1 MRNNNTMEKRVN
13 VFKYIL
19 YLLFIVVS
27 FRLFY
32 LQIISHDY
40 YNELLNKKTIETIYV
55 QAPRGKIYDRNNK
68 LIVSNKLVMNII
80 YKNDFNLSEFEE
92 IDLAYKVSKYLELDY
107 SKLTMSYL
115 KDFYVLT
122 HEDEINDRLN
132 DKNFSDYQ
140 NKIINDNDF
149 YKLKKDKVTE
159 EDLSIYEEFDKKAIY
174 LYYLMNNGYSY
185 QDKVI
190 KENCS
195 DEEFLFF
202 SENNGNLSGFNTKYT
217 YEREYLYGDTLK
229 SIIGNVGSI
238 PSENV
243 DYYLSRGYHLQD
255 EVGLSS
261 LEFIY
266 DDYLKG
272 QDEVY
277 NLVDGKMYLVK
288 DGVMGSDLSLTIDIN
303 LQKYVDDI
311 LKQEI
316 IKAKKNYS
324 TKYYNHSYVVVS
336 DTYGDVLAMSGK
348 EYFKGKVVDRSIGTV
363 TDTMTV
369 GSVVKG
375 ASMLIGYD
383 TNTIK
388 IGEVMKDECLK
399 ILNTPKKCSLQTLGN
414 INDIVALQRSSNV
427 YQFKIAI
434 ELAGGKYRY
443 NKPLRINETAFDTY
457 REYFSRFGLGVNTGI
472 ELLNESRGYKGSS
485 TLPGLLLDFS
495 IGQYDTYTTMQLNQY
510 ISTIARDGKRYSMHL
525 LKNIL
530 DKDKIIYEY
539 EPKILNEINISQK
552 YIDRVVL
559 GLRKVI
565 TNGTG
570 YGYVNNKLKAAGKT
584 GTSESFM
591 DTNGDSIVDKE
602 TISTSF
608 VMFYPY
614 DNPKISISMTSPNI
628 SAYSSYTYPINKY
641 VVRRITDKINSFID

>member
-1 MRNNNTMEKRVN
+1 MRNNNIMEKRIN

-19 YLLFIVVS
+19 YLLFMVVS
-27 FRLFY
+27 IRLFY
-32 LQIISHDY
+32 LQIISHEY
-40 YNELLNKKTIETIYV
+40 YQELLSKKTIETIYI
-55 QAPRGKIYDRNNK
+55 QAPRGKIYDKNNN

-80 YKNDFNLSEFEE
+80 YKNDLKLDEFEE
-92 IDLAYKVSKYLELDY
+92 IELAYKVSEFIELDY
-107 SKLTMSYL
+107 SKLTTSYL
-115 KDFYVLT
+115 KDFYILT
-122 HEDEINDRLN
+122 HESEINNLLTNKEFD
-132 DKNFSDYQ
+132 DYKNR
-140 NKIINDNDF
+140 IINDNQF
-149 YKLKKDKVTE
+149 YKLKKDKVKE
-159 EDLSIYEEFDKKAIY
+159 EDLKIYEDKDKKAIY

-185 QDKVI
+185 EDKII
-190 KENCS
+190 KEDCS
-195 DEEFLFF
+195 EEEFLFF
-202 SENNGNLSGFNTKYT
+202 SESNSNLDGFNTKYT
-217 YEREYLYGDTLK
+217 YNREYLYGDTLK
-229 SIIGNVGSI
+229 SVIGSVSSI

-243 DYYLSRGYHLQD
+243 DYYLSKGYHLQD
-255 EVGLSS
+255 EVGISG

-266 DDYLKG
+266 DDYLNG
-272 QDEVY
+272 EDEVY
-277 NLVDGKMYLVK
+277 NLVDGKMYLAK
-288 DGVMGSDLSLTIDIN
+288 DGEIGKDLTLTIDIN
-303 LQKYVDDI
+303 LQKYVEDV

-324 TKYYNHSYVVVS
+324 TKYFNHSYVVIS
-336 DTYGDVLAMSGK
+336 DTYGGVLAMSGK
-348 EYFKGKVVDRSIGTV
+348 EYFKGKIVDRSIGTI

-369 GSVVKG
+369 GSAVKA

-388 IGEVMKDECLK
+388 MGEVIKDECLK
-399 ILNTPKKCSLQTLGN
+399 ILNTPKKCSFKTMGN

-434 ELAGGKYRY
+434 ELGGGKYRY
-443 NKPLRINETAFDTY
+443 NKPLRINTEAFDTY

-525 LKNIL
+525 LKNVI
-530 DKDKIIYEY
+530 DKEKVLYEY
-539 EPKILNEINISQK
+539 EPKVLNEINISQK

-591 DTNGDSIVDKE
+591 DTNGDLVVDKE
-602 TISTSF
+602 TNSTSF

-614 DNPKISISMTSPNI
+614 DNPKVSISMTSPNI
-628 SAYSSYTYPINKY
+628 SSYSSYTYPINKY
-641 VVRRITDKINSFID
+641 VIRRITDKINNFVD

>member
-1 MRNNNTMEKRVN
+1 MRNNNIMEKRIN

-19 YLLFIVVS
+19 YLLFMVVS
-27 FRLFY
+27 IRLFY
-32 LQIISHDY
+32 LQIISHEY
-40 YNELLNKKTIETIYV
+40 YQELLSKKTIETIYI
-55 QAPRGKIYDRNNK
+55 QAPRGKIYDKNNN

-80 YKNDFNLSEFEE
+80 YKNDLKLDEFEE
-92 IDLAYKVSKYLELDY
+92 IELAYKVSEFIELDY
-107 SKLTMSYL
+107 SKLTTSYL
-115 KDFYVLT
+115 KDFYILT
-122 HEDEINDRLN
+122 HESEINNLLTNKEFD
-132 DKNFSDYQ
+132 DYKNR
-140 NKIINDNDF
+140 IINDNQF
-149 YKLKKDKVTE
+149 YKLKKDKVKE
-159 EDLSIYEEFDKKAIY
+159 EDLKIYEDKDKKAIY

-185 QDKVI
+185 EDKII
-190 KENCS
+190 KEDCS
-195 DEEFLFF
+195 EEEFLFF
-202 SENNGNLSGFNTKYT
+202 SESNSNLDGFNTKYT
-217 YEREYLYGDTLK
+217 YNREYLYGDTLK
-229 SIIGNVGSI
+229 SVIGSVSSI

-243 DYYLSRGYHLQD
+243 DYYLSKGYHLQD
-255 EVGLSS
+255 EVGISG

-266 DDYLKG
+266 DDYLNG
-272 QDEVY
+272 EDEVY
-277 NLVDGKMYLVK
+277 NLVDGKMYLAK
-288 DGVMGSDLSLTIDIN
+288 DGEIGKDLTLTIDIN
-303 LQKYVDDI
+303 LQKYVEDV

-324 TKYYNHSYVVVS
+324 TKYFNHSYVVIS
-336 DTYGDVLAMSGK
+336 DTYGGVLAMSGK
-348 EYFKGKVVDRSIGTV
+348 EYFKGKIVDRSIGTI

-369 GSVVKG
+369 GSAVKA

-388 IGEVMKDECLK
+388 MGEVIKDECLK
-399 ILNTPKKCSLQTLGN
+399 ILNTPKKCSFKTMGN

-434 ELAGGKYRY
+434 ELGGGKYRY
-443 NKPLRINETAFDTY
+443 NKSLRINTEAFDTY

-525 LKNIL
+525 LKNVI
-530 DKDKIIYEY
+530 DKEKVLYEY
-539 EPKILNEINISQK
+539 EPKVLNEINISQK

-591 DTNGDSIVDKE
+591 DTNGDLVVDKE
-602 TISTSF
+602 TNSTSF

-614 DNPKISISMTSPNI
+614 DNPKVSISMTSPNI
-628 SAYSSYTYPINKY
+628 SSYSSYTYPINKY
-641 VVRRITDKINSFID
+641 VIRRITDKINNFVD